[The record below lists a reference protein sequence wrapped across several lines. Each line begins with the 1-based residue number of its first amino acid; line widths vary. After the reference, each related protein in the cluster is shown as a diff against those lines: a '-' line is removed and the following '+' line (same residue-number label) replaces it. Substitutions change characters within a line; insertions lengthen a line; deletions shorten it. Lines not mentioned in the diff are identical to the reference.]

1 MTLLRLGVLPVE
13 VRLGFD
19 LFSLV
24 PSILTLT
31 AKGQRTQGWLPKMRL
46 IIAVE
51 IPAPARRLA
60 SERVLILLLL
70 LIIFL
75 IVILILLFLWRY
87 KPVDLFANCV
97 CELKPAFIRAWV
109 PGRRASTRDNWRRQ
123 SRRDE
128 QVPYDDIRLLVAHLS
143 SAQIAIDAILS
154 FHAT

>member
-1 MTLLRLGVLPVE
+1 MGPGAFGRTGAFMTLLRLGVLPVE

-60 SERVLILLLL
+60 SERVLI
-70 LIIFL
+70 L

-143 SAQIAIDAILS
+143 SA
-154 FHAT
+154 